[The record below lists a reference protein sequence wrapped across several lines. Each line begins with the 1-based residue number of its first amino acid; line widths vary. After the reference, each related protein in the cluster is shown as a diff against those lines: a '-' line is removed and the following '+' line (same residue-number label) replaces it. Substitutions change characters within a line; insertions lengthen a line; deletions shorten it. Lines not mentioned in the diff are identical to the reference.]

1 MPLLLQIPRK
11 LENSYRYPA
20 HTYLQLMQV
29 CSPHSHG
36 EGVDV
41 WGSVPRGISVSS
53 PDCLPEEVM
62 V

>member
-1 MPLLLQIPRK
+1 MPLLPSIPRK
-11 LENSYRYPA
+11 LENGYRCPA
-20 HTYLQLMQV
+20 HIYLQLMQV
-29 CSPHSHG
+29 CSQHSHG

-41 WGSVPRGISVSS
+41 WGSVPRGTSGSS